1 MRASRPGSPRP
12 SCSVRD
18 VHWLCGCC
26 RRRSRGPRA
35 RRPADARRART
46 RVARTRRCTRSPTPS
61 ARAAAAILE
70 ANRADVEQGRAD
82 GLSAA
87 LLDRLTLD
95 DARIDALAE
104 AAAAVAALPDPCG
117 EVAAGWRLGNG
128 LDVVRVQVPLG
139 RVLVV
144 YEARPN
150 VTVDV
155 AALCLKSGNV
165 AILRGSRS
173 ASATN
178 AALLE
183 AVHDGLDATGLP
195 RDAVIAVAASHEELA
210 ALVADARNADVVV
223 PRGGERLKDFLLE
236 HARIP
241 VLAAA
246 GGNCHVYVDATAD
259 PEMAERIA
267 VNAKTHR
274 PGVCNAAET
283 LLVHA
288 GAADAVLPRVL
299 AELHRRGVELRGCER
314 TRALAGTTPVI
325 AADDDDYATEFL
337 DLILAVRVVDSLDD
351 AIDHIARFSTGHSEA
366 IVTSSLEAA
375 DRFTREVDSA
385 CVYVNASTRFTDGGE
400 FGFGA
405 EIGNSTSRLH
415 VRGPIGLRD
424 LTTMKYVV
432 RGDGQIRS

>member
-1 MRASRPGSPRP
+1 VAAVGDDLAIRGRAAQRVLARLDRARKDAALHAIADAIG
-12 SCSVRD
+12 
-18 VHWLCGCC
+18 
-26 RRRSRGPRA
+26 RRR
-35 RRPADARRART
+35 
-46 RVARTRRCTRSPTPS
+46 
-61 ARAAAAILE
+61 AAIAE
-70 ANRADVEQGRAD
+70 ANAADLAQGRDD

-95 DARIDALAE
+95 GARIDALV
-104 AAAAVAALPDPCG
+104 AAARAIAALPDPCG
-117 EVAAGWRLGNG
+117 EIDAGWRLPND
-128 LDVVRVQVPLG
+128 LDVARVRVPLG

-150 VTVDV
+150 VTIDV

-173 ASATN
+173 ARATN
-178 AALLE
+178 AALLD
-183 AVHDGLDATGLP
+183 AVHAGL
-195 RDAVIAVAASHEELA
+195 AASDLPTDAAIALEASRDELA
-210 ALVADARNADVVV
+210 AVVADPANADVVV
-223 PRGGERLKDFLLE
+223 PRGGEALKDFLLE

-246 GGNCHVYVDATAD
+246 GGNCHIYVDASAD
-259 PEMAERIA
+259 EAMAVEIA
-267 VNAKTHR
+267 VNAKTQR

-288 GAADAVLPRVL
+288 DAAPGILPQLL
-299 AELHRRGVELRGCER
+299 AALHARGVELRGDAR
-314 TRALAGTTPVI
+314 TRELAGATAVTP
-325 AADDDDYATEFL
+325 ADDDDYATEFL
-337 DLILAVRVVDSLDD
+337 DLVLAVRVVASLEE
-351 AIDHIARFSTGHSEA
+351 ALDHIARFATGHSEA

-375 DRFTREVDSA
+375 DRFIREVDSA

-400 FGFGA
+400 YGFGA

-424 LTTMKYVV
+424 LTTTKYVV
-432 RGDGQIRS
+432 RGSGQIRR